1 MSAHTPGPWHLD
13 RSTLIS
19 AYVMAENG
27 RHVVSL
33 PVGAGWWHSPKSEW
47 DNSQDGADARLIA
60 AAPDLLRELRSSPCP
75 GGGWTG
81 MPDEVADRGATIQ
94 DCLNAGVCGC
104 GSGAAVAK
112 ATGAA

>member
-60 AAPDLLRELRSSPCP
+60 AAPDLLAALEAILAADNAPLVLSDSHS
-75 GGGWTG
+75 
-81 MPDEVADRGATIQ
+81 VALLDGAR
-94 DCLNAGVCGC
+94 
-104 GSGAAVAK
+104 AAIVK

>member
-1 MSAHTPGPWHLD
+1 
-13 RSTLIS
+13 
-19 AYVMAENG
+19 MAENG

-60 AAPDLLRELRSSPCP
+60 AAPDLLAALQECASELAVIIEANFDAVKRHP
-75 GGGWTG
+75 GLLQRYERDMG
-81 MPDEVADRGATIQ
+81 PVHRAR
-94 DCLNAGVCGC
+94 
-104 GSGAAVAK
+104 AAVAK